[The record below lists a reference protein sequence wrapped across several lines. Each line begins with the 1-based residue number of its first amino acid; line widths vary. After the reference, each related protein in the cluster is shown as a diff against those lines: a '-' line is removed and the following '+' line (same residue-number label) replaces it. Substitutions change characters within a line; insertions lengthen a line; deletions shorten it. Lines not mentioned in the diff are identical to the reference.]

1 MLGGCPLFPANHIFN
16 TRIDSLPVHADSAA
30 FISTIGGTTRVH
42 LDLGT
47 QTNQAAADFYG
58 IPYNLIR
65 GNGFTWPRVY
75 FRTTDPEF
83 TWDPRAESDCA
94 NGTSRTVISP
104 CTAAAAP
111 LPVIPVPASPLVEG
125 GIVTDPTHPPG
136 DHHILLLDQDT
147 CRLWET
153 YHSYPASGG
162 GWDIFGAAT
171 WDLRSN
177 ALRPRGWT
185 SADAAGFP
193 ILPLLARAD
202 EAAAGSVR
210 HALRFT
216 IRSNKIRRAY
226 TWPARHLT
234 NNGTTATS
242 QPPMGQLFRLR
253 ASYTPPTN
261 AGTQARAL
269 IQALKEYG
277 MYLADG
283 GSDMYIQGDPSAAWT
298 SNTFSVLQQIPAS
311 EFEAVDLAPI
321 MGRPGFNVDSAA
333 VP

>member
-1 MLGGCPLFPANHIFN
+1 MHAN
-16 TRIDSLPVHADSAA
+16 SAA

-47 QTNQAAADFYG
+47 QTDQTAANFYG
-58 IPYNLIR
+58 IPYNLVHA
-65 GNGFTWPRVY
+65 GGFAWPRVFY
-75 FRTTDPEF
+75 RTADATF
-83 TWDPRAESDCA
+83 TWNPRPESDCA
-94 NGTSRTVISP
+94 NGTSTTVISP
-104 CTAAAAP
+104 CTPTAAP
-111 LPVIPVPASPLVEG
+111 TPTIPIPASPRVEG
-125 GIVTDPTHPPG
+125 GIVTDPSHPPG
-136 DHHILLLDQDT
+136 DHHILIVDQDT

-153 YHSYPASGG
+153 YHSFPAAGG
-162 GWDIFGAAT
+162 GWDIFGSAT

-177 ALRPRGWT
+177 ALRPRDWT

-202 EAAAGSVR
+202 EAAAGAVR

-216 IRSNKIRRAY
+216 IESFKIRIAY

-234 NNGTTATS
+234 NHGTTMMNL
-242 QPPMGQLFRLR
+242 PPMGQLFRLK

-261 AGTQARAL
+261 AGPQALAL
-269 IQALKEYG
+269 IQALKQYG

-298 SNTFSVLQQIPAS
+298 SNTFSVLQAITAS
-311 EFEAVDLAPI
+311 QFEAVDLGPI
-321 MGRPGFNVDSAA
+321 MSRAGFNVDSAA
-333 VP
+333 VPP